1 MKSKIS
7 LYLKK
12 SPISVIS
19 HKTDLSENTQ
29 CNCFLKTAMIQRA
42 MSHNLRDVLA
52 INPLIQ
58 RLPRQLSYKGKNNN
72 LYTGLS
78 ENHSLL
84 SWTTSQEKQEIQTST
99 VHYDGNSCILKS
111 INGKVVLITHSL
123 RSLDFKNVYMFNINF
138 RLCRTFRMLV
148 DRMKPYILS
157 AVFETLKPLLCK
169 KLLCTTCEVNT
180 YRVL

>member
-1 MKSKIS
+1 MTTCLFFLLLQILLIVSLCSHAVRRKKLKRTTSWLQEWSILDLIVNHFYKRQYTLTKAIIIMKSKIS

-58 RLPRQLSYKGKNNN
+58 RDCP
-72 LYTGLS
+72 
-78 ENHSLL
+78 
-84 SWTTSQEKQEIQTST
+84 
-99 VHYDGNSCILKS
+99 GN
-111 INGKVVLITHSL
+111 
-123 RSLDFKNVYMFNINF
+123 
-138 RLCRTFRMLV
+138 
-148 DRMKPYILS
+148 
-157 AVFETLKPLLCK
+157 
-169 KLLCTTCEVNT
+169 
-180 YRVL
+180 